1 MVPANQLSSDD
12 FKNVGQALMM
22 QDSIGIFPV
31 SAQFFCSDFL
41 LLTIFRLQL
50 H

>member
-12 FKNVGQALMM
+12 FRNVRQALMM
-22 QDSIGIFPV
+22 QDFIEIFLV
-31 SAQFFCSDFL
+31 SAQFFRSDFPR
-41 LLTIFRLQL
+41 LTIFCLQL